1 MELLFTQL
9 MQVKKLRVIF
19 PLAESNKIRGKCQFY
34 SHISWGLGIGRVTER
49 RVVAFVASAITDRPT
64 HPPPHPKISGLQTV
78 VNVMCNFAIWL
89 VSHLSRGMLCVHFY
103 EFVIRVRLRRST
115 WHGYQWFVRKRNL
128 ARTEST
134 MTPYRGDVVLQFQ
147 TSWCQHLRSVS
158 LKFRP
163 LYVHISECMLLIAI
177 TLSQKNAEKK
187 NRKSKKP
194 NRN

>member
-1 MELLFTQL
+1 MELLFSQL

-49 RVVAFVASAITDRPT
+49 RVVAFVASAITDRLT
-64 HPPPHPKISGLQTV
+64 HPPPHSKISVLQTV

-115 WHGYQWFVRKRNL
+115 WHGYQWFVRKRTL

-147 TSWCQHLRSVS
+147 TTWCQHLRSVS

-163 LYVHISECMLLIAI
+163 LYVHISECMFLIAI
-177 TLSQKNAEKK
+177 TLSQKNAETK